1 MSAADRSS
9 FASIG
14 AAATLAAV
22 FRAPLTASLLIFEL
36 TRGYELV
43 LPLLAAAGT
52 GPLVAI
58 TFDAAAKRSSAEA
71 AARRGEADAGRA

>member
-1 MSAADRSS
+1 VADRSS

-58 TFDAAAKRSSAEA
+58 TFDAATKRRS
-71 AARRGEADAGRA
+71 ADAAGTRGGTKAGSA